1 MKSKH
6 KKKDEIYCIL
16 PHHVKLERCKSKY
29 EAVLAWSPNLDDAR
43 DAMDTLDMGDECDIF
58 IGSLKA
64 FRKEALEQCEMSELV
79 YYNNQ
84 WIQRIYTDT
93 LKRMV
98 CEQRSAFNTTIGL
111 ISCILEDK
119 EEVDR
124 SDRKILK
131 KAMEIITEIRDAK
144 PDPITLETIRLGC
157 ELDREYYDHIKDKD
171 IEDDDMFE

>member
-144 PDPITLETIRLGC
+144 QDPITLETIRLGR
-157 ELDREYYDHIKDKD
+157 ELDREYYERIKDKD

>member
-144 PDPITLETIRLGC
+144 PDPIILETIRLGR
-157 ELDREYYDHIKDKD
+157 ELDQEYYERIKDKD
-171 IEDDDMFE
+171 TEDGDMFG

>member
-144 PDPITLETIRLGC
+144 QDPITLETIRLGR
-157 ELDREYYDHIKDKD
+157 ELDQEYYERIKDKD

>member
-1 MKSKH
+1 MKNKH
-6 KKKDEIYCIL
+6 KKKDEIYCLL

-119 EEVDR
+119 AEVDR

-144 PDPITLETIRLGC
+144 PDPITLETIRLGQ
-157 ELDREYYDHIKDKD
+157 ELDREYYDRIKDKD
-171 IEDDDMFE
+171 IEDDDRFE

>member
-93 LKRMV
+93 LKRMI
-98 CEQRSAFNTTIGL
+98 CEQRSAFNTTISL

-144 PDPITLETIRLGC
+144 QDPITLETIRLGR
-157 ELDREYYDHIKDKD
+157 ELDQEYYERIKDKD
-171 IEDDDMFE
+171 TEDGDMFE

>member
-16 PHHVKLERCKSKY
+16 PHHVKLDRCKSKY

-144 PDPITLETIRLGC
+144 PDPITLETIRRGH
-157 ELDREYYDHIKDKD
+157 ELDREYYERIKDKD

>member
-29 EAVLAWSPNLDDAR
+29 EAVLAWSPNLDDVR

-119 EEVDR
+119 AEVDR
-124 SDRKILK
+124 SERKILK

-144 PDPITLETIRLGC
+144 PEPITLETILLGR
-157 ELDREYYDHIKDKD
+157 ELDREYYERIKDKD

>member
-29 EAVLAWSPNLDDAR
+29 EAVLAWSPNLDDVR

-144 PDPITLETIRLGC
+144 PDPITLETIRLGR
-157 ELDREYYDHIKDKD
+157 ELDQEYYERIKDKD
-171 IEDDDMFE
+171 TEDDDMFE

>member
-144 PDPITLETIRLGC
+144 QEPITLETIRLGR
-157 ELDREYYDHIKDKD
+157 ELDREYYERIKDKD

>member
-29 EAVLAWSPNLDDAR
+29 EAVLAWSPNLDDVR

-119 EEVDR
+119 AEVDR

-144 PDPITLETIRLGC
+144 PDPITLKTIRLGR
-157 ELDREYYDHIKDKD
+157 ELDQEYYERIKDKD